1 MVHSS
6 RKLLTALVALAA
18 TPFAAPS
25 RAQFKLT
32 PDQQAWV
39 DQTLA
44 KMSLDQK
51 VGELIFPVASG
62 TFTSQSSDDFQAI
75 RDNIVKYHVGG
86 YHIEGDGGNPASA
99 ALLITRMQQL
109 AAIPLLITA
118 DFEGGA
124 GSEFRGGTR
133 FPRGMA
139 MGATGNVQYAYEA
152 ARITAG
158 EAKAMGIAVNFY
170 PVVDVNN
177 NPANPV
183 INVRSFGADPVKVG
197 EFGAA
202 YVRGTQDAGVIA
214 TAKHFPGHGD
224 TAVNSHLEL
233 PVLDFDRA
241 RLDRIEL
248 KPFQTAI
255 AAGVDSV
262 MTAHIY
268 ESQIEK
274 TPGLP
279 GSLSSAVT
287 TGLLRQDLHFNGLV
301 FTDAL
306 VMHAITNTFGAEQA
320 VVMAIEAG
328 ADVALEPAD
337 IPKSFAA
344 LEAAVNKGEIS
355 RERLDASVRR
365 LLEAKAW
372 AGLAARATPDLNQ
385 LDTLV
390 GSREAAE
397 KSTEIM
403 EHAVTLVKDDQH
415 VVPLKLSP
423 NDDVLLVNFVDADNP
438 ELRGQPGETFRE
450 EFTKRHPQT
459 LYVKVP
465 QSVSANELDLIEQLL
480 PRYKTIAV
488 TATIRIASYK
498 RGPMGL
504 NEVQLFLLREIAHH
518 DGPVVAAVFGSPY
531 LLNDVPELPSY
542 AAAFDDYP
550 GAEAAMVRAL
560 FGEIPFQGKL
570 PVPVGGLAIGFGL
583 KR

>member
-1 MVHSS
+1 MANHSRS
-6 RKLLTALVALAA
+6 LLLIALALLLL
-18 TPFAAPS
+18 AAPA
-25 RAQFKLT
+25 RGQFKLT

-44 KMSLDQK
+44 KMSLDEK
-51 VGELIFPVASG
+51 VGALIFPVTSG
-62 TFTSQSSDDFQAI
+62 TFTSQSSDDFAAI
-75 RDNIVKYHVGG
+75 RDNIVKYRVGG

-118 DFEGGA
+118 DFEGGV
-124 GSEFRGGTR
+124 GSGFQGGTR

-139 MGATGNVQYAYEA
+139 MGATGNTQYAYDA

-158 EAKAMGIAVNFY
+158 EAKAMGVEVNFY

-197 EFGAA
+197 GFGAA

-224 TAVNSHLEL
+224 TAVNSHLAL
-233 PVLDFDRA
+233 PVLNFDRA

-248 KPFQTAI
+248 PPFEAAI
-255 AAGVDSV
+255 AAGVDAV
-262 MTAHIY
+262 MTGHID

-279 GSLSSAVT
+279 GSLSPAVT
-287 TGLLRQDLHFNGLV
+287 TGLLRHDLHFNGLV

-306 VMHAITNTFGAEQA
+306 VMHAITNAFGAEQA

-355 RERLDASVRR
+355 RERLNVSVRR

-372 AGLAARATPDLNQ
+372 AGLTARPVPDLTQ
-385 LDTLV
+385 LDVRV
-390 GSREAAE
+390 GTREAAA
-397 KSTEIM
+397 KSAEIM
-403 EHAVTLVKDDQH
+403 EHAVTLVKDDRH
-415 VVPLKLSP
+415 AVPLKLDP
-423 NDDVLLVNFVDADNP
+423 HDDVLLLNFIDQDNP
-438 ELRGQPGETFRE
+438 ELRGRPGETFRE

-459 LYVKVP
+459 LYVNVP

-480 PRYKTIAV
+480 PRYKTVVA
-488 TATIRIASYK
+488 TTTIRIASYR

-504 NEVQLFLLREIAHH
+504 NEAQMFLLGEIAHH
-518 DGPVVAAVFGSPY
+518 EGPVVVAAFGSPY
-531 LLNDVPELPSY
+531 LLNNVPDLPTY

-550 GAEAAMVRAL
+550 AAETAMVRGL

-570 PVPVGGLAIGFGL
+570 PVPLAGFPVGFGL

>member
-1 MVHSS
+1 MIVRS
-6 RKLLTALVALAA
+6 RSFALFLLATILVAVPA
-18 TPFAAPS
+18 

-32 PDQQAWV
+32 PEQQTWV

-44 KMSLDQK
+44 KMSLDEK
-51 VGELIFPVASG
+51 VGALIFPVASG
-62 TFTSQSSDDFQAI
+62 TFTSQSSEDFQTI

-109 AAIPLLITA
+109 ATIPQLITA

-124 GSEFRGGTR
+124 GSQFWGGTR

-139 MGATGNVQYAYEA
+139 MGATGNTQYAYDA
-152 ARITAG
+152 ARLTAQ

-170 PVVDVNN
+170 PVLDVNN
-177 NPANPV
+177 NPANPI
-183 INVRSFGADPVKVG
+183 INVRSFGADPAKVG
-197 EFGAA
+197 QFGAA
-202 YVRGTQDAGVIA
+202 YVRGTQDAGVVA

-248 KPFQTAI
+248 PSFEAAI
-255 AAGVDSV
+255 AAGVHGV

-279 GSLSSAVT
+279 GSLSPGVT

-344 LEAAVNKGEIS
+344 IEAAVNKGEIS
-355 RERLDASVRR
+355 RDRLDASVRR

-372 AGLAARATPDLNQ
+372 AGLAVHSTPDLNQ
-385 LDTLV
+385 LDVLV
-390 GSREAAE
+390 GSREAAA

-403 EHAVTLVKDDQH
+403 EHAVTLVKDDRH
-415 VVPLKLSP
+415 VLPLKLEP
-423 NDDVLLVNFVDADNP
+423 REDVLLVNFVDEDNP
-438 ELRGQPGETFRE
+438 ELTGQPGEAFRA
-450 EFTKRHPQT
+450 EFNNRHPQT
-459 LYVKVP
+459 LFVDVP
-465 QSVSANELDLIEQLL
+465 QGASANELDLIEQLL
-480 PRYKTIAV
+480 PRYKTIV
-488 TATIRIASYK
+488 VSATIRIASYK

-504 NEVQLFLLREIAHH
+504 NEVQLYLLREIAHH
-518 DGPVVAAVFGSPY
+518 DGPVVVACFGSPF
-531 LLNDVPELPSY
+531 LLNDVPDLPSY

-560 FGEIPFQGKL
+560 FGEIPFVGKL
-570 PVPVGGLAIGFGL
+570 PVPVGGFPIGFSL
-583 KR
+583 RR

>member
-1 MVHSS
+1 M
-6 RKLLTALVALAA
+6 ALVTLIAILLAVPA
-18 TPFAAPS
+18 H
-25 RAQFKLT
+25 AQFTLT
-32 PDQQAWV
+32 PEQQTWV

-44 KMSLDQK
+44 KMSLDEK
-51 VGELIFPVASG
+51 IGAVMFPVASG

-118 DFEGGA
+118 DFEGGV
-124 GSEFRGGTR
+124 GSQFQGGTR

-139 MGATGNVQYAYEA
+139 IGATGNTQYAYDA

-158 EAKAMGIAVNFY
+158 EAKAMGVEVNFY

-183 INVRSFGADPVKVG
+183 INIRSFGANPVKVG

-202 YVRGTQDAGVIA
+202 YVRGTQDMRLIA

-241 RLDRIEL
+241 RLDRVEL
-248 KPFQTAI
+248 PPFEAAI
-255 AAGVDSV
+255 AAGVHAV

-279 GSLSSAVT
+279 GSLSPAVT
-287 TGLLRQDLHFNGLV
+287 TGLLRRDLHFNGLV

-355 RERLDASVRR
+355 RDRLDASVRR

-372 AGLAARATPDLNQ
+372 AGLAVHSTPDLNK

-390 GSREAAE
+390 GGREAAA

-403 EHAVTLVKDDQH
+403 EHAVTLVKDDRH
-415 VVPLKLSP
+415 ALPLKLDP
-423 NDDVLLVNFVDADNP
+423 NQDVLLVNFVDEDNP
-438 ELRGQPGETFRE
+438 ELTDQPGETFRE

-459 LYVKVP
+459 LFVNVP
-465 QSVSANELDLIEQLL
+465 QGVSANELDLIEQLL
-480 PRYKTIAV
+480 PRYKTIVV

-504 NEVQLFLLREIAHH
+504 NEVQLYLLREIAHH
-518 DGPVVAAVFGSPY
+518 DGPVVVASFGSPY
-531 LLNDVPELPSY
+531 LLNDVPDLPSY
-542 AAAFDDYP
+542 AAAFDYYP

-560 FGEIPFQGKL
+560 FGEIPFQGRL
-570 PVPVGGLAIGFGL
+570 PVPVGGFPIGFSL